1 MSLDSFPL
9 GLSCV
14 FFLPSSL
21 EHWKQPPRQG
31 QMLSYIRNVFRVTV
45 GTTKQSTPDSLAAA
59 VHTALMGGDAHTRPC
74 AYLNVHARDTRAH
87 TGVFWSC
94 GFLNGCPT
102 CLCCCL
108 FWCPCNFPSFR
119 ISQTPLNRLF
129 LNCQIKKECV
139 NIQYSL

>member
-102 CLCCCL
+102 CVAATSGFHL
-108 FWCPCNFPSFR
+108 
-119 ISQTPLNRLF
+119 ISSHLGILRLS
-129 LNCQIKKECV
+129 LLIGQSQQIAL
-139 NIQYSL
+139 S